1 MVEAR
6 GMKTVGAI
14 EDPALLSESQRA
26 ALLTLLTDEDFS
38 IYSAVRKKILACGPA
53 AKDWLRPYATSSDPA
68 LRRRTHEIILF
79 FEKQAADNA
88 FLAFCI
94 RHGEDLDL
102 EEGAWLLA
110 RTVYPEINVEGYRA
124 LLDNFA
130 GELCERINPSAPPR
144 TILTLINQY
153 LFDELGFSGNEEDY
167 YDPDNSYLN
176 RVLDRRTGN
185 PINLCLLYMLL
196 GRRLRLPIA
205 GIGLPGHFI
214 CRFQSSSAEVY
225 LDVFHRGKLL
235 TKADCVHYLLNG
247 SFSVKDE
254 YLSPVTPRRLM
265 LRVCANLYQIYLMR
279 EKEDEATRLQRYV
292 VALGR

>member
-1 MVEAR
+1 MN
-6 GMKTVGAI
+6 TVGGI
-14 EDPALLSESQRA
+14 EEAALLSESQRT
-26 ALLTLLTDEDFS
+26 ALLTLLTDEDVS
-38 IYSAVRKKILACGPA
+38 VYSAVRKKILACGPA
-53 AKDWLRPYATSSDPA
+53 AKDWLRPYTISSDPA
-68 LRRRTHEIILF
+68 LRRRTHEIILH
-79 FEKQAADNA
+79 FERQAADNV
-88 FLAFCI
+88 FLAFCLK
-94 RHGEDLDL
+94 HGEDLDL

-110 RTVYPEINVEGYRA
+110 RTVFPEINLDGYRA
-124 LLDNFA
+124 ILDSFA
-130 GELCERINPSAPPR
+130 GELRERIDPAAPAR
-144 TILTLINQY
+144 TILTIVNQY
-153 LFDELGFSGNEEDY
+153 LFNELQFSGNEADY

-185 PINLCLLYMLL
+185 PINLCLFYMLL

-235 TKADCVHYLLNG
+235 TKGDCVHYLLNG

-254 YLSPVTPRRLM
+254 YLSPVTSRRLM
-265 LRVCANLYQIYLMR
+265 LRICANLYQIYLMR
-279 EKEDEATRLQRYV
+279 EKEEEATRLQRYV

>member
-1 MVEAR
+1 
-6 GMKTVGAI
+6 MKTVSAI
-14 EDPALLSESQRA
+14 GDSASLSESQRS
-26 ALLTLLTDEDFS
+26 ALLTLLTDEDAS
-38 IYSAVRKKILACGPA
+38 VYSAVRKKILALGPG
-53 AKDWLRPYATSSDPA
+53 AKNWLRPHTISSDPA
-68 LRRRTHEIILF
+68 LRRRAHEIVIY
-79 FEKQAADNA
+79 FERQAADNS
-88 FLAFCI
+88 FLAFCLK
-94 RHGEDLDL
+94 HGEDLDL

-110 RTVYPEINVEGYRA
+110 RTVFPEINLDGYSA
-124 LLDNFA
+124 ILDSFA
-130 GELCERINPSAPPR
+130 GELRERIDPAAPAR
-144 TILTLINQY
+144 TILTVVNQY
-153 LFDELGFSGNEEDY
+153 LFGELGFSGNEEDY

-185 PINLCLLYMLL
+185 PINLCLLYILL
-196 GRRLRLPIA
+196 GRRLRLPIT

-214 CRFQSSSAEVY
+214 CRFQSTSAEVY

-254 YLSPVTPRRLM
+254 YLAPVTPRRVM
-265 LRVCANLYQIYLMR
+265 LRICANLYQIYLMR

>member
-1 MVEAR
+1 
-6 GMKTVGAI
+6 MKTVGAI
-14 EDPALLSESQRA
+14 ENAALLSESQRS
-26 ALLTLLTDEDFS
+26 ALLTLLTDEDS
-38 IYSAVRKKILACGPA
+38 SVYSAVRKKILGCGPS
-53 AKDWLRPYATSSDPA
+53 AKEWLRPHAISPDPA
-68 LRRRTHEIILF
+68 LRRRTLEIIQHF
-79 FEKQAADNA
+79 DKQAADDA
-88 FLAFCI
+88 FLTFCLKQ
-94 RHGEDLDL
+94 GEDLDL
-102 EEGAWLLA
+102 EEGSWLLA

-124 LLDNFA
+124 LMDDFA
-130 GELCERINPSAPPR
+130 AELRERLNPAAPAR
-144 TILTLINQY
+144 TILTIINQY
-153 LFDELGFSGNEEDY
+153 LFDELRFRGNEEDY

-185 PINLCLLYMLL
+185 PINLCLLYLLL

-254 YLSPVTPRRLM
+254 YLTPVTSRRLM

-279 EKEDEATRLQRYV
+279 EREDEATRLQRYV